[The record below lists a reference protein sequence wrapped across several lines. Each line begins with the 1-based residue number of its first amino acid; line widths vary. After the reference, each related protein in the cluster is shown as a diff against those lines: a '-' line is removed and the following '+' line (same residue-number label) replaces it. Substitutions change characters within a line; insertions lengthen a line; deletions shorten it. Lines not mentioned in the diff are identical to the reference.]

1 MIRFKNTF
9 PLDEKKKLSLAEMSK
24 KKIKKVF
31 PLARKSLST
40 YSNAFKNAFSLKRKT
55 KLAVAGVSQNERKKW
70 FPLATKSVSTSRN
83 KVIFQKFDLPVY
95 YELKRISK

>member
-1 MIRFKNTF
+1 
-9 PLDEKKKLSLAEMSK
+9 MSK
-24 KKIKKVF
+24 KKIKKAF
-31 PLARKSLST
+31 PLARKPLST
-40 YSNAFKNAFSLKRKT
+40 YSNAFKNAFSLNRKT
-55 KLAVAGVSQNERKKW
+55 KLAVAGVSQNDRKKW